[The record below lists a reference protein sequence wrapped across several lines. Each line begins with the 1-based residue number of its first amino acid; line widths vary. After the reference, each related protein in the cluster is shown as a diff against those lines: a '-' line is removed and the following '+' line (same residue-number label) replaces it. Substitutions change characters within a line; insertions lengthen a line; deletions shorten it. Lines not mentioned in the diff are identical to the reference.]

1 VNGPIQRSNWL
12 DKILEPILKF
22 FSAFTPLFQTIF
34 WVLIVCIVALFLYII
49 GNALRH
55 VRFKS
60 KNNEN
65 GQGNTLPLYR
75 PSQKQ
80 ALILLEQVDAL
91 AAKGQYA
98 EAVHQLL
105 FKSIQDISI
114 ARPSV
119 IKRSYTSREI
129 STLGPLDQSTQEAFS
144 LITREV
150 ERSHFGAQVINQEAF
165 LRSDTRLMGTGVI
178 IGLILIGLFSFSALI
193 TLLGYSGD
201 IKDNNNGKAHVLS
214 NAANPYLRLITLN
227 SAYQTDK
234 LSEIDPETPTLIILP
249 KWTVFPIAK
258 SPGWV
263 EASSIEPLQSA
274 ETLSSNLEAL
284 MGDINIH
291 QAKAKAN
298 IEHPD
303 FLNTQGLVKKQGA
316 RFAIDLLTFVKRETS
331 TVGYRFDLSFHG
343 IGGRQNMVKLFTRPP
358 FLSLTLLL
366 IVLIALLGWQ
376 AFIRFGDPQN
386 GPTGLLG
393 DNLQMGPQSLAK
405 TTADVLMIT
414 NREAEL
420 MPEYAHQMRQQT
432 LSLLGFSGRSSSEQV
447 TALKNREIN
456 QKITPNFENLNK
468 QAKAVTH
475 RDDVVHVAK
484 ALQNWKKDITK

>member
-1 VNGPIQRSNWL
+1 MNQP
-12 DKILEPILKF
+12 
-22 FSAFTPLFQTIF
+22 TI
-34 WVLIVCIVALFLYII
+34 IP
-49 GNALRH
+49 R
-55 VRFKS
+55 RKS
-60 KNNEN
+60 
-65 GQGNTLPLYR
+65 GDT
-75 PSQKQ
+75 
-80 ALILLEQVDAL
+80 
-91 AAKGQYA
+91 
-98 EAVHQLL
+98 
-105 FKSIQDISI
+105 
-114 ARPSV
+114 
-119 IKRSYTSREI
+119 
-129 STLGPLDQSTQEAFS
+129 
-144 LITREV
+144 
-150 ERSHFGAQVINQEAF
+150 
-165 LRSDTRLMGTGVI
+165 SDTRLMGTGVI

-214 NAANPYLRLITLN
+214 NAAIGIAGLKIILEQTGETVQLDPEVAGAGSNPYLRLITLN

-298 IEHPD
+298 IEPTAFTYSNNGPFYSLPVKRLQSFSLPEKTDENDIKDSKGIIPLITTDNDNKFVLAQLENTDTYILSDPD

-475 RDDVVHVAK
+475 RDDVVRVAK

>member
-1 VNGPIQRSNWL
+1 MLSSLAFAQTSQEQAADDSFSATFSTDLLDPKQREGAFEDAFRTLKRQNQLQFELPSKPTIQRSNWL

-34 WVLIVCIVALFLYII
+34 WVLIVGIVALFLYII

-165 LRSDTRLMGTGVI
+165 LRC
-178 IGLILIGLFSFSALI
+178 
-193 TLLGYSGD
+193 
-201 IKDNNNGKAHVLS
+201 
-214 NAANPYLRLITLN
+214 
-227 SAYQTDK
+227 
-234 LSEIDPETPTLIILP
+234 
-249 KWTVFPIAK
+249 
-258 SPGWV
+258 
-263 EASSIEPLQSA
+263 
-274 ETLSSNLEAL
+274 
-284 MGDINIH
+284 
-291 QAKAKAN
+291 
-298 IEHPD
+298 
-303 FLNTQGLVKKQGA
+303 
-316 RFAIDLLTFVKRETS
+316 
-331 TVGYRFDLSFHG
+331 
-343 IGGRQNMVKLFTRPP
+343 
-358 FLSLTLLL
+358 
-366 IVLIALLGWQ
+366 
-376 AFIRFGDPQN
+376 
-386 GPTGLLG
+386 
-393 DNLQMGPQSLAK
+393 
-405 TTADVLMIT
+405 
-414 NREAEL
+414 REA
-420 MPEYAHQMRQQT
+420 YAQFALTPPTPPQ
-432 LSLLGFSGRSSSEQV
+432 LGSSPRAGQL
-447 TALKNREIN
+447 A
-456 QKITPNFENLNK
+456 
-468 QAKAVTH
+468 
-475 RDDVVHVAK
+475 
-484 ALQNWKKDITK
+484 